1 MTLSPLTLDPT
12 AEQVQLNTQALHTLV
27 AQVENLEKKLSESC
41 QNRIAQSYASVA
53 SAPASESNP
62 TPPLDVSRS
71 SDKSSSQIDSRAS
84 NLILFGLHEKN
95 SLLEVKNVVDELLEF
110 LGGTPIK
117 VNDLFWLGK
126 FSTSSSRPR
135 PVLIKL
141 ATAWDRKIIL
151 LRRRNLKI
159 PHLFLREDV
168 PPDHRLRQRILKA
181 HIYD

>member
-1 MTLSPLTLDPT
+1 MTLPPISLDPT
-12 AEQVQLNTQALHTLV
+12 AEQVQLNTQALHSLV

-62 TPPLDVSRS
+62 TPPLNVSRS

-84 NLILFGLHEKN
+84 NLILFGLNN

-110 LGGTPIK
+110 LGETPIK
-117 VNDLFWLGK
+117 INGLFRLGK

-135 PVLIKL
+135 PVLI
-141 ATAWDRKIIL
+141 
-151 LRRRNLKI
+151 
-159 PHLFLREDV
+159 
-168 PPDHRLRQRILKA
+168 
-181 HIYD
+181 